1 MIRNHSLTIF
11 LAVLWLA
18 LILASYLTRE
28 DEWLTQLLQN
38 HAGDAFGALIIVWA
52 TKYLFEKGSK
62 ESKDPDA
69 E

>member
-1 MIRNHSLTIF
+1 
-11 LAVLWLA
+11 LWLA
-18 LILASYLTRE
+18 LILAPYLTRE